1 MFCNFRDKTY
11 NAGKIFAYFTLVIQ
25 PDDIKITQKYIHIL
39 QKGQKKIFGFYE

>member
-1 MFCNFRDKTY
+1 MFSNFRDKTY

-39 QKGQKKIFGFYE
+39 QKCLKKIFRFYE